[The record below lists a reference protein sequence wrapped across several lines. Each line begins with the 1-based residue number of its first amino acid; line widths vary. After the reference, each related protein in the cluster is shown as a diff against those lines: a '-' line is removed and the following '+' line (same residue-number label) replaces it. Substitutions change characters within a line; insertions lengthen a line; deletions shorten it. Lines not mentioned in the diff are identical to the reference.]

1 MEAEEKIDGLETTE
15 EPNSSL
21 GATLLRV
28 AWLAILLGL
37 GMEVLLLLVASFGE
51 SLGLRPLVADFI
63 KSISWWVVVCM
74 GIAVGTAV
82 ARAQMAFMG
91 LFGLLTAPLAF
102 ELSRVLHKGAL
113 QALMVTGGGETGDTS
128 ALVLAVIKGIEFG
141 ILGLAI
147 GWIWTRPWG
156 GVKAHVGVGLAV
168 GVIFGGTMLALLFGG
183 EAAPTT
189 DVVSRGINEV
199 LFPVGCALVLFTARA
214 LGSRATNNGG

>member
-1 MEAEEKIDGLETTE
+1 MEAKEKVEELGAVEG
-15 EPNSSL
+15 PPPGL

-28 AWLAILLGL
+28 AWLSILLGL
-37 GMEVLLLLVASFGE
+37 GMEILLLLVASSGGDL
-51 SLGLRPLVADFI
+51 LGLRPLVADLI
-63 KSISWWVVVCM
+63 KNISWWVVVCM

-102 ELSRVLHKGAL
+102 EVSRVLHKGTL
-113 QALMVTGGGETGDTS
+113 QALRASGGGESGDTS
-128 ALVLAVIKGIEFG
+128 ALVLALVKGVEFG

-147 GWIWTRPWG
+147 AWLWTRPWG
-156 GVKAHVGVGLAV
+156 GVKAHVGVGLAI
-168 GVIFGGTMLALLFGG
+168 GVIFGTVMLTLLFGG
-183 EAAPTT
+183 ESAPAT

-214 LGSRATNNGG
+214 LGSRAS